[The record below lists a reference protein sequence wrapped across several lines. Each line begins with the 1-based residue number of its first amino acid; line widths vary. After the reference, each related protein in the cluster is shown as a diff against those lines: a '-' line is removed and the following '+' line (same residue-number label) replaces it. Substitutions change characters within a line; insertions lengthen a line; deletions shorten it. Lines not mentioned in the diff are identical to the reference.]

1 MKLKN
6 IKASFIF
13 NQNLIEK
20 KSGCA
25 KCIFKEGDVTYII
38 YTHTP
43 HLLNVTGVKSIAQL
57 KTCKA
62 EMEER
67 FHIKIIEYKIDNL
80 FFSKKD
86 NKNIDLDRLCQYLHD
101 HEKYYASYCH
111 ELFPGMHLLP
121 KDKLYPTIV
130 LFRTGSFTL
139 MGSKNLDFIF
149 ESESFVKSLIKMFEK
164 PRLLKKVKN

>member
-13 NQNLIEK
+13 DQNLIEG
-20 KSGCA
+20 KSGTE
-25 KCIFKEGDVTYII
+25 KFIFKEQNVTYTI
-38 YTHTP
+38 YKHTP

-57 KTCKA
+57 MNCKSD
-62 EMEER
+62 MEER
-67 FHIKIIEYKIDNL
+67 FNKKIIQERVDNL

-86 NKNIDLDRLCQYLHD
+86 NKNLDMDQLHQYLKGNELYH
-101 HEKYYASYCH
+101 ASYVH

-121 KDKLYPTIV
+121 KNKLYPTIV

-139 MGSKNLDFIF
+139 MGSKDLDCIF
-149 ESESFVKSLIKMFEK
+149 ESESFVKRLIERFDK
-164 PRLLKKVKN
+164 

>member
-1 MKLKN
+1 
-6 IKASFIF
+6 
-13 NQNLIEK
+13 
-20 KSGCA
+20 
-25 KCIFKEGDVTYII
+25 
-38 YTHTP
+38 
-43 HLLNVTGVKSIAQL
+43 
-57 KTCKA
+57 
-62 EMEER
+62 MEER

-139 MGSKNLDFIF
+139 MGSKNLDFVF
-149 ESESFVKSLIKMFEK
+149 ESESFVESLIKMFEK
-164 PRLLKKVKN
+164 QRLLKKVKN